1 MNMKYFLK
9 KKRERTRIKVEVST
23 MWIADFKIITDI
35 TIAFIL
41 ITLASF
47 CETNI

>member
-1 MNMKYFLK
+1 MNMKYFK
-9 KKRERTRIKVEVST
+9 KKRKERTRIKAEVSD
-23 MWIADFKIITDI
+23 MWIAALKIIIDI

-47 CETNI
+47 HKTNI